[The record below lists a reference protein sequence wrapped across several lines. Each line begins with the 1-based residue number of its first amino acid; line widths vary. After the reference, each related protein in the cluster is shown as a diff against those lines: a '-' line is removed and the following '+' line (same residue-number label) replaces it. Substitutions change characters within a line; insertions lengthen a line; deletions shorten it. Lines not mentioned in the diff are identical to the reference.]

1 MILFIQGMGIRLF
14 TLTRIFSFKGSWDE
28 YVQVQKVEKW
38 PHGQVGLQV
47 APPGLRRTQCMTV
60 HKLSPQ
66 LARDS
71 LTAGPACG
79 TLFCCLQSK
88 EEVVAQERT
97 RTLLPASAGQGSPL
111 PAGLLMVYGNH
122 AT

>member
-1 MILFIQGMGIRLF
+1 
-14 TLTRIFSFKGSWDE
+14 
-28 YVQVQKVEKW
+28 
-38 PHGQVGLQV
+38 
-47 APPGLRRTQCMTV
+47 MTV